1 MKIAE
6 SMDLFLKEASG
17 GVSKKT
23 AEKYRDVLKLF
34 HDYLANYGDL
44 SHEEHKDTGIVLTA
58 ETSEL
63 HDGQVSNFLEWFLIR
78 KVLGPA
84 WLNTAAPGVM
94 KKYLKWLDKKG
105 LLAAGAMDEI
115 AETTKKATK
124 DLPRVEKAAML
135 LYKLCEKNND
145 KFGEIEFDDK
155 DYNEGYG
162 EVTGILED
170 KLHLNY
176 DHDGY
181 KTGPIQIT
189 KEIAKLLK
197 KGDTINLVVGRKG
210 KLWYPLEVGN
220 VYPG

>member
-1 MKIAE
+1 VRIDE
-6 SMDLFLKEASG
+6 SMELFLKELSEKQ
-17 GVSKKT
+17 SSKT
-23 AEKYRDVLKLF
+23 AEKYKDVLKLF

-44 SHEEHKDTGIVLTA
+44 SHEEHKNKGIILTA
-58 ETSEL
+58 GTIEL

-78 KVLGPA
+78 KVLGPE
-84 WLNTAAPGVM
+84 WLKTTAPGIM
-94 KKYLKWLDKKG
+94 KKYIKWLDGKG
-105 LLAAGAMDEI
+105 LLAEGAMDEI
-115 AETTKKATK
+115 DETTKNAARN
-124 DLPRVEKAAML
+124 LPRVEKAAL
-135 LYKLCEKNND
+135 LFYKLCEKNND

-162 EVTGILED
+162 EVIGILED

-176 DHDGY
+176 DGE

-197 KGDTINLVVGRKG
+197 KGDTVNLVVGRKG
-210 KLWYPLEVGN
+210 KLWYPLEAGN